1 MALLSFLGMSG
12 CFGSESVSHKKMTN
26 PPNQSFLKLLR
37 SGEFKRIE
45 NILSE
50 SESVDIVLWL
60 EEANEASKGTSLN
73 ATCTNVRLYRNFQ
86 DFHSSINALHLLVRY
101 RPPASTVDLL
111 CKWLRAH
118 KAHSTSEEEID
129 KNGQTPLH
137 VAVTRGCHVSVI
149 ARLTST
155 SSLSCPAAA
164 MDVMKRCPLHW
175 ACCMDIPNSHCDGS
189 SSIGS
194 FKRFR
199 KPSIDFGENMV
210 AVVQLL
216 IRSYPQAVVIPDIND
231 KTPLDL
237 AYDNRLDKRIL
248 FSLFRAAE
256 NITKN
261 DSHCQSTEGM
271 SMTTAE
277 GGLPCMY
284 YVPRTIYDKEGDAT
298 DAMSDS
304 LSSVGD
310 CGASTY
316 RPEANGHEQRNLV
329 PV

>member
-12 CFGSESVSHKKMTN
+12 CFGSESVSHKKMAN

-60 EEANEASKGTSLN
+60 EEATEASKGTSLN

-86 DFHSSINALHLLVRY
+86 NFHSSINSLHLLVRY
-101 RPPASTVDLL
+101 RPPASTVDLM

-118 KAHSTSEEEID
+118 KAYLTPEEEID

-164 MDVMKRCPLHW
+164 SKYAP
-175 ACCMDIPNSHCDGS
+175 S
-189 SSIGS
+189 S
-194 FKRFR
+194 
-199 KPSIDFGENMV
+199 P
-210 AVVQLL
+210 
-216 IRSYPQAVVIPDIND
+216 
-231 KTPLDL
+231 TP
-237 AYDNRLDKRIL
+237 
-248 FSLFRAAE
+248 
-256 NITKN
+256 
-261 DSHCQSTEGM
+261 G
-271 SMTTAE
+271 TTV
-277 GGLPCMY
+277 C
-284 YVPRTIYDKEGDAT
+284 
-298 DAMSDS
+298 
-304 LSSVGD
+304 
-310 CGASTY
+310 
-316 RPEANGHEQRNLV
+316 
-329 PV
+329 